1 MGRHGTR
8 RILQNVVI
16 YVIIAVALTWA
27 LLPIIWMFLSSL
39 KTQVQAFEM
48 PPRFIF
54 TPSFASYKD
63 LFVQGNFGAYLR
75 NSVIASLVSVFFA
88 LLLGVP
94 GGYALVRGGFRQK
107 EGIAFWIISQRMTP
121 IAAAIVPLYMMF
133 SRLDLISTLPGLIIA
148 YSTFNLPFAFWLMMT
163 FFEDLPVE
171 TEEAALVDG
180 CTWIGAFWNVAL
192 PQARPGLVATGVLAL
207 VFAWNDFAFA
217 TAFTSAGTQTV
228 PIAASLL
235 ISQQGIKWG
244 QAMAIGTMIITP
256 MLAAGIL
263 VRKHL
268 VRGLSMGAVK

>member
-1 MGRHGTR
+1 MSRYAVR
-8 RILQNVVI
+8 RIIQNTI
-16 YVIIAVALTWA
+16 LYIIIAFALVWA
-27 LLPIIWMFLSSL
+27 LLPIVWMVLSSL

-54 TPSFASYKD
+54 TPTLAAYID
-63 LFVQGNFGAYLR
+63 LFTQGNFADYLR
-75 NSVIASLVSVFFA
+75 NSLIASLVSVFFA
-88 LLLGVP
+88 LLIGVP

-121 IAAAIVPLYMMF
+121 IAAAIVPLYIMF
-133 SRLDLISTLPGLIIA
+133 GRLDLISTLPGLIIA

-217 TAFTSAGTQTV
+217 QAFTSAGTQTV